1 MFFKRQE
8 SFRFSFDEPIPAKVK
23 MLVDGQPIM
32 KDGVEI
38 FDASILDIS
47 PRGVKVFS
55 EVNFN
60 ESGKQIPLLEVQFV
74 LDSSEITGVGE
85 VVWTK
90 VFGQGKQYGII
101 FQNQSSLEDL
111 IISELKVRRKK
122 EVIQAKMSKM

>member
-23 MLVDGQPIM
+23 MLVDGQPIR

-47 PRGVKVFS
+47 PRGVKVFA
-55 EVNFN
+55 EANFK
-60 ESGKQIPLLEVQFV
+60 EIPLLEVRFV
-74 LDSSEITGVGE
+74 LDSSEITGIGE

-90 VFGQGKQYGII
+90 VFGQGMQYGII

-111 IISELKVRRKK
+111 IISELKMRRKK
-122 EVIQAKMSKM
+122 EVKQAKMSKM